1 MNKRKNKISP
11 SRIRK
16 RHAIGRMADFLFY
29 YGDNKLRISSNTT
42 KIRGVAYSFF
52 IFHTFF

>member
-16 RHAIGRMADFLFY
+16 RIAIGRMADFLFY
-29 YGDNKLRISSNTT
+29 YGDNKLRISYNTT
-42 KIRGVAYSFF
+42 KIRGVAYPFF
-52 IFHTFF
+52 ISHTFF